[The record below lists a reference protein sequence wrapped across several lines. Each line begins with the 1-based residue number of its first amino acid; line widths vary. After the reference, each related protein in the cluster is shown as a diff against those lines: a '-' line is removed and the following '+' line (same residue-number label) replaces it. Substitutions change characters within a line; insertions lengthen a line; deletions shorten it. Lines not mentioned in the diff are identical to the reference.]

1 MESYSLFGIPY
12 PLIGFFCF
20 ILSAIF
26 IFVWPKSKARELNT
40 LNFPKFVLHYFHPL
54 AWVLLGMAAFFQKS
68 FVGTA
73 VVTAGIGILAFVM
86 FMYIFIRS

>member
-1 MESYSLFGIPY
+1 MENTLFGVFY
-12 PLIGFFCF
+12 PIVGFACF
-20 ILSAIF
+20 LVAGLF
-26 IFVWPKSKARELNT
+26 IIVWPKSKAKILNT